1 MKRASEVAELRGKS
15 VEEIYKRVIRR
26 QEMAQV
32 KVTLTRS
39 LIGRPEDQRATVKA
53 LGLKKTNSQVVKEV
67 TPQIEGMLH
76 KVRHLVKVEE
86 V

>member
-1 MKRASEVAELRGKS
+1 
-15 VEEIYKRVIRR
+15 
-26 QEMAQV
+26 MADRV

-76 KVRHLVKVEE
+76 KVRHLVTVEE
-86 V
+86 I

>member
-1 MKRASEVAELRGKS
+1 
-15 VEEIYKRVIRR
+15 
-26 QEMAQV
+26 MAQV
-32 KVTLTRS
+32 KVKLTRS

-67 TPQIEGMLH
+67 TPQIQGMLH

>member
-1 MKRASEVAELRGKS
+1 ME
-15 VEEIYKRVIRR
+15 
-26 QEMAQV
+26 QV
-32 KVTLTRS
+32 KQTLTRS

>member
-1 MKRASEVAELRGKS
+1 MS
-15 VEEIYKRVIRR
+15 
-26 QEMAQV
+26 QV

-39 LIGRPEDQRATVKA
+39 LIGRPENQRATVKA

>member
-1 MKRASEVAELRGKS
+1 
-15 VEEIYKRVIRR
+15 
-26 QEMAQV
+26 MARV

>member
-1 MKRASEVAELRGKS
+1 
-15 VEEIYKRVIRR
+15 
-26 QEMAQV
+26 MAQV
-32 KVTLTRS
+32 KVRLTKS

>member
-1 MKRASEVAELRGKS
+1 
-15 VEEIYKRVIRR
+15 
-26 QEMAQV
+26 MAQV
-32 KVTLTRS
+32 KVTLTRI

-67 TPQIEGMLH
+67 TPQIQGMLH

>member
-1 MKRASEVAELRGKS
+1 
-15 VEEIYKRVIRR
+15 
-26 QEMAQV
+26 QV

>member
-1 MKRASEVAELRGKS
+1 
-15 VEEIYKRVIRR
+15 
-26 QEMAQV
+26 MAQV

-39 LIGRPEDQRATVKA
+39 LISRPEDQRATVKA

>member
-1 MKRASEVAELRGKS
+1 
-15 VEEIYKRVIRR
+15 
-26 QEMAQV
+26 MAQV
-32 KVTLTRS
+32 KVTLTKS
-39 LIGRPEDQRATVKA
+39 LIGRPADQRATVKA

-86 V
+86 L

>member
-1 MKRASEVAELRGKS
+1 
-15 VEEIYKRVIRR
+15 
-26 QEMAQV
+26 MAQV
-32 KVTLTRS
+32 KVTS

>member
-1 MKRASEVAELRGKS
+1 
-15 VEEIYKRVIRR
+15 
-26 QEMAQV
+26 MAQV
-32 KVTLTRS
+32 KVTLTRC

>member
-1 MKRASEVAELRGKS
+1 
-15 VEEIYKRVIRR
+15 
-26 QEMAQV
+26 MAQV

-39 LIGRPEDQRATVKA
+39 LIDRPEDQRATVKA

>member
-1 MKRASEVAELRGKS
+1 
-15 VEEIYKRVIRR
+15 
-26 QEMAQV
+26 MAQV
-32 KVTLTRS
+32 KVTLTKS
-39 LIGRPEDQRATVKA
+39 LIGRPVDQRATVKA